1 MKGMLKK
8 LQSIDI
14 YYLVTAALGCVILA
28 LILTA
33 FMVGYKI
40 ADSKDRGVFDEMYT
54 LRKYNVAGSDD
65 YIFVIDFVFD
75 THVEASQFVSK
86 IERFRK

>member
-1 MKGMLKK
+1 MKGTLKK
-8 LQSIDI
+8 LQNIDI
-14 YYLVTAALGCVILA
+14 YYLVTFAVGCVILA

-54 LRKYNVAGSDD
+54 LRKYNIAGEVD
-65 YIFVIDFVFD
+65 YIFVVDFVFD
-75 THVEASQFVSK
+75 THIEASQFVSK
-86 IERFRK
+86 IERLRK